1 MKYLALVFAA
11 LGLAASVAAQGRLIA
26 IDSSGALV
34 ELNMTTGARTSISTL
49 SSGGTNVSALAYD
62 RQSGTLW
69 ATTQSNDSLYTLNI
83 DTGVATLV
91 GAFGFNSVMHG
102 LEYNNSTGILYG
114 MDALAGT
121 LYTINKTTGLATS
134 VGTHGITSNTNL
146 GYNLNNG
153 VMYATNSSTDSLYSV
168 NMATGSMTLIG
179 GLGGPTLPNA
189 LAFNHDNNTMYLTD
203 TQLDT
208 LLTINLTTGAATTVG
223 STGVGNLQGL
233 AYVNPVPEPAT
244 IVGIGLGLVF
254 LLRRRMR

>member
-1 MKYLALVFAA
+1 MRTTLILLTAV
-11 LGLAASVAAQGRLIA
+11 GCVATGFAQGRLIA
-26 IDSSGALV
+26 IDSSGAIV
-34 ELNMTTGARTSISTL
+34 ELNMATGARTAVSTL
-49 SSGGTNVSALAYD
+49 SATGTNVSALAYD
-62 RQSGTLW
+62 RQSGTMW

-91 GAFGFNSVMHG
+91 GSFGFDSVMHG
-102 LEYNNSTGILYG
+102 LEYDNSTGTLYG
-114 MDALAGT
+114 MHTLTGS
-121 LYTINKTTGLATS
+121 LYTINKTTGAAS
-134 VGTHGITSNTNL
+134 FVGSHGITSNTNL

-168 NMATGSMTLIG
+168 NKGSGAMTLIG
-179 GLGGPTLPNA
+179 ALNGPTLPNA

-208 LLTINLTTGAATTVG
+208 LLTINLATGATTTVG

-244 IVGIGLGLVF
+244 IVGIGVGLAF
-254 LLRRRMR
+254 LLKRRKR